1 MCTFTNI
8 FLSYLNEKYVD
19 VQEKINICKQLLQ
32 EPSLKNEVR
41 ELILKFLHD
50 NGEIMT
56 V

>member
-1 MCTFTNI
+1 MDTFTKL

-19 VQEKINICKQLLQ
+19 LQEKINICKQLLQ
-32 EPSLKNEVR
+32 EPSLKNELR
-41 ELILKFLHD
+41 ELILKFLYD